1 MFWEN
6 ILKTTPKK
14 MANMKSL
21 TMGEMRLLFIHTRVQ
36 YLCLNYLDEENMDEF
51 KYKPLCDYCEMK
63 LNMSGGKRGNEL
75 EVTPSCKTLFVQC
88 SGVAWLC
95 RAKQKLIN
103 ATHIHWESE
112 GQMTTK
118 KIYKMILMHI
128 LKNQQPKDALY
139 NIEHFNLEF
148 TKKMPHLIKP
158 TQMAEFLI
166 YSNYI
171 SFQLTE
177 GIFPVPPIGEEFTDA
192 YVPPMKSKMKYEN
205 KNNELVETEEY
216 GWIHPGWK
224 EELTKNYKNLAEN
237 LSPEQ
242 DFIEQ
247 ILDKIKK
254 YETLNEILHAIHKL
268 SLASD
273 ACFLCVWLK
282 HKVPRKIINCT
293 GIPKLCSLKYELFNV
308 WPSKFYKESYL
319 MTRILLCDTMENY
332 GKLLDEIFNVK
343 FIERAMQLKAMVDCQ
358 IMVIHPHMATIIA
371 YYDLLIYRYYSPVWN
386 RNGEG
391 KLQTLKEEEEKEEDD
406 EDDDDDD
413 DNNNNDDK
421 KD

>member
-1 MFWEN
+1 
-6 ILKTTPKK
+6 
-14 MANMKSL
+14 MANMKNL
-21 TMGEMRLLFIHTRVQ
+21 TMGEMRFLFIHTRVQ

-63 LNMSGGKRGNEL
+63 LDMSGGKRGNEL
-75 EVTPSCKTLFVQC
+75 EVAPRCKTLFVQC
-88 SGVAWLC
+88 SGVGWLC
-95 RAKQKLIN
+95 RARQRLIN
-103 ATHIHWESE
+103 TTHIHWESE

-139 NIEHFNLEF
+139 NIEHFNLEL
-148 TKKMPHLIKP
+148 TKKMPHLIKA
-158 TQMAEFLI
+158 TQLAEFLI

-171 SFQLTE
+171 PFQLTE
-177 GIFPVPPIGEEFTDA
+177 GIFPVPLIGEEFTDA

-216 GWIHPGWK
+216 GWIQPGWK

-237 LSPEQ
+237 PSPEQ

-247 ILDKIKK
+247 ILDQIKK

-273 ACFLCVWLK
+273 ACFHCVWLK

-308 WPSKFYKESYL
+308 WPSKFYKEL
-319 MTRILLCDTMENY
+319 
-332 GKLLDEIFNVK
+332 
-343 FIERAMQLKAMVDCQ
+343 
-358 IMVIHPHMATIIA
+358 
-371 YYDLLIYRYYSPVWN
+371 W
-386 RNGEG
+386 
-391 KLQTLKEEEEKEEDD
+391 
-406 EDDDDDD
+406 
-413 DNNNNDDK
+413 
-421 KD
+421 